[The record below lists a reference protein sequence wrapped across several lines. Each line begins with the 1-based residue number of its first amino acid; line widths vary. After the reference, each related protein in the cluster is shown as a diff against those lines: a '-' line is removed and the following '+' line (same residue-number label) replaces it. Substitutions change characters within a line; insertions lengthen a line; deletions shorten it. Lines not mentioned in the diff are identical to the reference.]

1 MARFDNQVAIV
12 TGAATGIGYGIARR
26 LGGEGARVAMVDF
39 DGALSEQ
46 AASELSARGIETTL
60 TIGDVA
66 EPETAERACQQAL
79 DNEWGR
85 IDILVNNAGIGGING
100 NIWELPIEEMDRVYR
115 TNLRGVFSFTHTV
128 VPHML
133 ERDYGRV
140 VNIASV
146 AGKEGNPRMVPYSA
160 TKAAVIG
167 LTKSVGKE
175 LAQTGVRVNCV
186 TPAVV
191 QTRILD
197 EFTPEQI
204 SYMVERIPMGR
215 TGDIEEIAA
224 LVAWLASEECSF
236 STGAVFDITGG
247 RATY

>member
-1 MARFDNQVAIV
+1 MSRFEDQVAVV

-26 LGGEGARVAMVDF
+26 LGSEGASVVMVDI
-39 DGALSEQ
+39 DGELGEQ
-46 AASELSARGIETTL
+46 ASSELSARGVAALL

-66 EPETAERACQQAL
+66 EPETAERACRQAL
-79 DNEWGR
+79 DEWGR
-85 IDILVNNAGIGGING
+85 VDILVNNAGIGGING
-100 NIWELPIEEMDRVYR
+100 NIWELPSRRWTACTGR
-115 TNLRGVFSFTHTV
+115 TCGAYSHSRTRWCPTCWSGTMGGWSISRPWRARRAIHEWRHT
-128 VPHML
+128 
-133 ERDYGRV
+133 
-140 VNIASV
+140 
-146 AGKEGNPRMVPYSA
+146 PRPRPPSS
-160 TKAAVIG
+160 G

-175 LAQTGVRVNCV
+175 LAGTGIRVNCV
-186 TPAVV
+186 HAAVV

-197 EFTPEQI
+197 EFTPEQV

-215 TGDIEEIAA
+215 TGEIDEIAA